1 MACKETG
8 TLNTQ
13 GHPQNAGTSL
23 PVLLGGVWWTWC
35 TCQARICCTKSCWAF
50 FSFSQTLW
58 FLIYCT
64 SDIYRS
70 GFKQN
75 ATCHSVPIC
84 LGFTHDQP
92 VSLLLYVINLYPHCS
107 RYSPASST
115 LAGTLCIPGCNL
127 WQFTAA
133 CFISLASNSYFEHV
147 LCIVNVYVSSEN
159 SKDLRIEVCSTVW
172 QSLWDMGVITSF
184 LF

>member
-35 TCQARICCTKSCWAF
+35 TCQTRICCTKSCWAL

-58 FLIYCT
+58 FLPYCT
-64 SDIYRS
+64 SDICRS

-84 LGFTHDQP
+84 LG
-92 VSLLLYVINLYPHCS
+92 SLM
-107 RYSPASST
+107 
-115 LAGTLCIPGCNL
+115 
-127 WQFTAA
+127 
-133 CFISLASNSYFEHV
+133 ISLHLSYCMQLIYILIILDTAQPHPPLLALFAS
-147 LCIVNVYVSSEN
+147 
-159 SKDLRIEVCSTVW
+159 
-172 QSLWDMGVITSF
+172 QGVICDSLQLLALSAWLQIVILNVF
-184 LF
+184 SALWK